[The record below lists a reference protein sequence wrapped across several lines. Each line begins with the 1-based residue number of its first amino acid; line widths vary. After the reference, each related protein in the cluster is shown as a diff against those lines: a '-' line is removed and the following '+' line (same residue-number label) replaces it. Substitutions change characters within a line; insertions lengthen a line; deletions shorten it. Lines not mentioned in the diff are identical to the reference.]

1 MTTHASRAA
10 HARGHRI
17 DIVTP
22 EFHPSI
28 FRNTH
33 HPMTS
38 STINESAF
46 LAQRVLT
53 AKPSATGAMTR
64 LARQLRRE
72 GRDVIALS
80 QGEPDFPTPA
90 HIREAAKSAIDLNQS
105 RYTDVAGTR
114 ALREAVVRKFQRDNN
129 LTFDPDQ
136 VQIGCGA
143 KQLLYNALQA
153 TVGAGDEV
161 VIPTPAW
168 VSYPEMVRLAGG
180 QPVIVRCG
188 ADSGFKLT
196 PERLES
202 AITPRTKWLMLNSP
216 SNPSGA
222 VYDHHELV
230 ALGEVLLRHPH
241 VWVIAD
247 DVYEKIRYD
256 DAPFSTPA
264 AVVPDLAARTL
275 TINGV
280 SKAYAMTGWRVGF
293 GAGSLALIKAMN
305 LVQSQSTSHTSSIS
319 QAASIAALDGPM
331 DFLRDFVDTFRQ
343 RRDRVVAAL
352 RAVDGLTCDMPP
364 GAFYAFPGCHDVL
377 GRYTP
382 QGTRIETDTD
392 LAMYLLRHAGVAV
405 VPGTAFELP
414 GHFRVSYA
422 ASDGELTEA
431 MQRIAHACSLL
442 R

>member
-1 MTTHASRAA
+1 MTLFASRESAA
-10 HARGHRI
+10 PGRCI
-17 DIVTP
+17 DVITAVS
-22 EFHPSI
+22 HPSVLGDM
-28 FRNTH
+28 H
-33 HPMTS
+33 HPMTHS
-38 STINESAF
+38 IINESTF

-53 AKPSATGAMTR
+53 ARPSATGAMTR

-80 QGEPDFPTPA
+80 QGEPDFPTPS
-90 HIREAAKSAIDLNQS
+90 HIREAAKSAIDGNQS

-188 ADSGFKLT
+188 ADTGFKLT
-196 PERLES
+196 PDRLEA

-222 VYDHHELV
+222 VYGHDELV

-241 VWVIAD
+241 VWVMAD

-256 DAPFSTPA
+256 DTPFSTPA

-293 GAGSLALIKAMN
+293 GAGPLALIKAMN

-319 QAASIAALDGPM
+319 QAASIAALDGPT
-331 DFLRDFVDTFRQ
+331 DFLREFVGIFRQ

-352 RAVDGLTCDMPP
+352 RAIDGLTCDMPT
-364 GAFYAFPGCHDVL
+364 GAFYAFPSCHDVL
-377 GRYTP
+377 GRHTP
-382 QGTRIETDTD
+382 EGARIETDTD
-392 LAMYLLRHAGVAV
+392 LAMYLLRDAGVAI
-405 VPGTAFELP
+405 VPGAAFELP
-414 GHFRVSYA
+414 GHIRISYA
-422 ASDGELTEA
+422 ASDTELTEA
-431 MQRIAHACSLL
+431 MQRIAHACSIL

>member
-1 MTTHASRAA
+1 
-10 HARGHRI
+10 
-17 DIVTP
+17 
-22 EFHPSI
+22 
-28 FRNTH
+28 
-33 HPMTS
+33 MTS
-38 STINESAF
+38 SNTTDSTF
-46 LAQRVLT
+46 LAQRVLS

-80 QGEPDFPTPA
+80 QGEPDFPTPL

-105 RYTDVAGTR
+105 RYTDVAGTQ

-129 LTFDPDQ
+129 LTFNPDQ

-153 TVGAGDEV
+153 TVGDGDEV

-180 QPVIVRCG
+180 RPVIVRCG

-196 PERLES
+196 APRLES
-202 AITPRTKWLMLNSP
+202 VITPRTKWLMLNSP

-222 VYDHHELV
+222 VYRHDELV

-241 VWVIAD
+241 VWVMAD
-247 DVYEKIRYD
+247 DIYEKIRYD
-256 DAPFSTPA
+256 DTQFSTPA
-264 AVVPDLAARTL
+264 AVMPELAARTL

-293 GAGSLALIKAMN
+293 GAGPLELIKAMN

-319 QAASIAALDGPM
+319 QAASIAALDGPTE
-331 DFLRDFVDTFRQ
+331 FLRDFIDTFRQ

-364 GAFYAFPGCHDVL
+364 GAFYAFPGCHDLL
-377 GRYTP
+377 GRRTP
-382 QGTRIETDTD
+382 EGARIENDSD
-392 LAMYLLRHAGVAV
+392 LAMYLLRDAGVAV
-405 VPGTAFELP
+405 VPGSAFELP

-422 ASDGELTEA
+422 ASDTELAKAT
-431 MQRIAHACSLL
+431 QRIAQACEAL